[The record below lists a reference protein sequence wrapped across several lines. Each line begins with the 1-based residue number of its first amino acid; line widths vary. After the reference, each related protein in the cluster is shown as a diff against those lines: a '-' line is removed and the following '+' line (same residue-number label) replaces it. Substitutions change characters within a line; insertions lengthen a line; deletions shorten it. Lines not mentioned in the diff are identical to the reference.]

1 MYQESLQIRSR
12 ATFELS
18 IDQLLQPVTFRCG
31 RVTDDR
37 LQCGVSGVMM
47 PHMAVHTFTFNS
59 SNWKDRPTF
68 EINPQYDPQFFEQP
82 PTARMGPESWR
93 LPSR

>member
-47 PHMAVHTFTFNS
+47 PHMAVHTYTLNS
-59 SNWKDRPTF
+59 HTLKDRLTF
-68 EINPQYDPQFFEQP
+68 EINPQFFEQP